1 MAIDK
6 DFAQYCCELLSSA
19 GPCTA
24 RRMFGGFG
32 ISTDGMSLAILADLG
47 DGEKLWLKGDDAARS
62 QYEAAGCAIFTY
74 DAKGVPRSMN
84 YFSAPADA
92 MDSADA
98 MRPWAALALQCA
110 VRAQAAKRKPAAQ
123 PSVQPAAKTTAKT
136 ANKVAAKAAVQT
148 GGKAAGTTQAAPSG
162 LSQAVL
168 VRAREAAIKAATKKP
183 DTSNNLPSAK
193 PSKPVVKRAAAP
205 APKPAAKRKSAK
217 GASTAAQ

>member
-19 GPCTA
+19 GPCAA

-32 ISTDGMSLAILADLG
+32 ISTDGLTLAILADLG
-47 DGEKLWLKGDDAARS
+47 DGEKLWLKGDDASRS
-62 QYEAAGCAIFTY
+62 QYEAAGCAMFTY
-74 DAKGVPRSMN
+74 DAKGVHRSMK
-84 YFSAPADA
+84 YFSAPEDT

-110 VRAQAAKRKPAAQ
+110 VRAQAAKRKPVAKFVAKPAQ
-123 PSVQPAAKTTAKT
+123 V
-136 ANKVAAKAAVQT
+136 
-148 GGKAAGTTQAAPSG
+148 G

-168 VRAREAAIKAATKKP
+168 VRAREAAVTAAAKKP
-183 DTSNNLPSAK
+183 ATSDSLPIAK
-193 PSKPVVKRAAAP
+193 PSKPVVKRAIAP

>member
-19 GPCTA
+19 GPCVA

-32 ISTDGMSLAILADLG
+32 ISTDGMSLAILVDLG
-47 DGEKLWLKGDDAARS
+47 DGEKLWLKGDDVSRS
-62 QYEAAGCAIFTY
+62 QYEAAGCSMFTY

-84 YFSAPADA
+84 YFSAPEDA

-98 MRPWAALALQCA
+98 MRPWAALALLCA
-110 VRAQAAKRKPAAQ
+110 VRAQAVKRKPVAKAASKVATKPAAQ
-123 PSVQPAAKTTAKT
+123 TI
-136 ANKVAAKAAVQT
+136 
-148 GGKAAGTTQAAPSG
+148 GKATGKTQAAQSG

-168 VRAREAAIKAATKKP
+168 VRAREAAVKAAAKKP
-183 DTSNNLPSAK
+183 DTSNSLPIAK

-217 GASTAAQ
+217 GVSTAAQ